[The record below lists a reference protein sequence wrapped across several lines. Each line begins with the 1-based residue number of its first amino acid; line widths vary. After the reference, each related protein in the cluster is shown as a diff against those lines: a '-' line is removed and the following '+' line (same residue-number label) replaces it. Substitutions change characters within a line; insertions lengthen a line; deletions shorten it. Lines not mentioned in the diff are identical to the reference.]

1 MKTLLS
7 VIRML
12 LFTILIFVRPVFNL
26 VFSLVA
32 GMCLLGF
39 VFCLL
44 FARDQTTPMYA
55 FLGFGLGLTFFLW
68 LYDDLVA
75 RLAPPDYIM
84 IAQR

>member
-7 VIRML
+7 IIRML

-26 VFSLVA
+26 VFSLVS

-39 VFCLL
+39 VFCLI

-55 FLGFGLGLTFFLW
+55 FLGFGIGLTFLLW
-68 LYDDLVA
+68 LYDDLVM